1 MFSPSEWRILV
12 VLAALFLAGAGWRAV
27 EANAPLPPLQVSGQ
41 VLAWSDPGEEGGV
54 SKGNASESRAGDKAA
69 SGKQAG
75 ATKRKP
81 MLTGLLNP
89 NKATLETLQA
99 LPGVGEKMAQRIVDE
114 RANGPFR
121 NLEDLQRVKGIGAK
135 KAEKMR
141 PWLRF
146 D

>member
-12 VLAALFLAGAGWRAV
+12 VLTALFLSGAGWHLV
-27 EANAPLPPLQVSGQ
+27 EANVPLPPLRTGGQ
-41 VLAWSDPGEEGGV
+41 VLVWNDPAESAPVAQE
-54 SKGNASESRAGDKAA
+54 SEKD
-69 SGKQAG
+69 GKQG
-75 ATKRKP
+75 ARPGKTSRKP
-81 MLTGLLNP
+81 MLTGLVNP
-89 NKATLETLQA
+89 NTASSQALQA

-114 RANGPFR
+114 RANGPFKD
-121 NLEDLQRVKGIGAK
+121 LEDLQRVKGIGAK

>member
-27 EANAPLPPLQVSGQ
+27 EANAPLPPLQVSGE
-41 VLAWSDPGEEGGV
+41 VLRWSDPGEESGAAKAETAPQG
-54 SKGNASESRAGDKAA
+54 SGSRAEGGKAGHA
-69 SGKQAG
+69 A
-75 ATKRKP
+75 KRKP
-81 MLTGLLNP
+81 MLTGLLDP
-89 NKATLETLQA
+89 NKASLESLQA
-99 LPGVGEKMAQRIVDE
+99 LPGVGEKMAQRIVEE

-121 NLEDLQRVKGIGAK
+121 NLEDLQRVKGIGPK

>member
-27 EANAPLPPLQVSGQ
+27 EANAPLPPLSVSGQ
-41 VLAWSDPGEEGGV
+41 VLAWSDPAEEGAV
-54 SKGNASESRAGDKAA
+54 KEASRGAPSAGERD
-69 SGKQAG
+69 GKEEG
-75 ATKRKP
+75 RRKRKP

-89 NKATLETLQA
+89 NKASFEALQA
-99 LPGVGEKMAQRIVDE
+99 LPGVGEKMAQKIVDE
-114 RANGPFR
+114 RANGPFKD
-121 NLEDLQRVKGIGAK
+121 LEDLQRVKGIGPK

>member
-12 VLAALFLAGAGWRAV
+12 VLAALFLAGAGWHAV

-41 VLAWSDPGEEGGV
+41 VLGWSDPAEETGA
-54 SKGNASESRAGDKAA
+54 SKEAAGARADGKAA
-69 SGKQAG
+69 SGKHDG
-75 ATKRKP
+75 AAKRKP

-89 NKATLETLQA
+89 NTATFEALQA

-121 NLEDLQRVKGIGAK
+121 NPEDLQRVKGIGAK